1 MLSQQGG
8 ILTAEAFLTGPDA
21 LPEMTKRFRP
31 PRYEQTVF
39 GHVFIDRN
47 RTLLQGWYFLLTQV
61 ESFSTFLMEA
71 FKNIFFESKWVI
83 TK

>member
-8 ILTAEAFLTGPDA
+8 ILTAEAFLTGPGA
-21 LPEMTKRFRP
+21 LTEMTKRCRP
-31 PRYEQTVF
+31 HRYEQTVF

-47 RTLLQGWYFLLTQV
+47 QTLLQGWCFLLAQA

-71 FKNIFFESKWVI
+71 FQNIYFLSPSGW
-83 TK
+83 